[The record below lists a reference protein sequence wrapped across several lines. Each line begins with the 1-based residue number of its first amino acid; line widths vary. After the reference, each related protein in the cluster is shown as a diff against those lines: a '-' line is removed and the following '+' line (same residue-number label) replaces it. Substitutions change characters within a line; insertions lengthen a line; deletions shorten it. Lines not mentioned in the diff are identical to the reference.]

1 MNLNRP
7 LQLRILQTL
16 KESYPE
22 HSAIFNQRFGSDPD
36 FIPNLH
42 YLKGHGLVTGIEAKT
57 HTSAGQLVNV
67 RITETGLD
75 FLEEDGGIG
84 SILHTVT
91 VRLDADQLRQILV
104 AKVQA
109 LSIPEEKK
117 ASALEKIRNLPTEFL
132 NNLIMR
138 VIDKGID
145 RFPELLM
152 DFLQSGSSGSP
163 GGIPPGIVV

>member
-7 LQLRILQTL
+7 LQLRMLRTL
-16 KESYPE
+16 KESYPA
-22 HSAIFNQRFGSDPD
+22 HSANFNQRFESDPD

-42 YLKGHGLVTGIEAKT
+42 YLKGHGLVTGVEVKT
-57 HTSAGQLVNV
+57 HTSSGQLLNV
-67 RITETGLD
+67 RITEPGLD

-84 SILHTVT
+84 AILRTVT
-91 VRLDADQLRQILV
+91 VRLDAEQLRQILA

-117 ASALEKIRNLPTEFL
+117 ASALEKIRNLPTEIL

-145 RFPELLM
+145 RSPELLI
-152 DFLQSGSSGSP
+152 DFLQSASSGSP
-163 GGIPPGIVV
+163 GGIPPGTVV